1 MARLFIGLTL
11 PDAVAQQIYSLRG
24 GLNGASFR
32 PVEKLHLTLNF
43 LGEVNADQTDAII
56 QELRY
61 LRFPAFYLTAKGVGY
76 FATGDAPH
84 HLWVG
89 VDAPN
94 TLEELHDKV
103 QNALRKAG
111 VDKKDRFG
119 FSPHISIARLR
130 GTSMAEVF
138 EFISHN
144 NLFKSDS
151 FLVENITLFESIA
164 RENDEGK
171 YYVQRASFPLSL
183 VEI

>member
-1 MARLFIGLTL
+1 M
-11 PDAVAQQIYSLRG
+11 
-24 GLNGASFR
+24 
-32 PVEKLHLTLNF
+32 TLNF

-89 VDAPN
+89 VDAPK

-144 NLFKSDS
+144 NLPVKMTR
-151 FLVENITLFESIA
+151 ENIMSSEPRSPSVWLKFKQLLFLKMSGT
-164 RENDEGK
+164 RQSPTHLLRP
-171 YYVQRASFPLSL
+171 VLSPSAPFL
-183 VEI
+183 TKHAPSYLPGFFLHALHRQPFF